1 MKQRPFFYQFGNLLF
16 LFFILQIQFVI
27 KGSNAIPG
35 NSHPNSSSSSS
46 RNIKPAQTQPTN
58 TEQLTEA
65 DEVSDFDQATLA
77 ENVQSG
83 NAINEFVEKSQ
94 KIVVEPMNIDMG
106 ELKAT
111 ELVVPRAIPM
121 RLAGFETINYDSS
134 PDFAE
139 KLGFSMMRP
148 KSVSRQST
156 SANSGDQTPGYD
168 FEWVEENSVKSGC
181 SRIARLLKKKE
192 KKEKKEAQLVLEEEL
207 KTITFDE
214 LCEYL
219 EATPEVDMHED
230 ELVIIC
236 RRIIISSE
244 TFVKALKDL
253 PLFINTHTENK
264 NAIKINSIL
273 FNYLA
278 QSSEDFIGS
287 DDDLEQG
294 SVSSRCSRR
303 TANSSIE
310 STPMSSRTNTP
321 KGSPTAIKES
331 DLNASTRVLDEIN
344 ITQSHVPDVAHV
356 PEHGSMR
363 VLDDE
368 INITQSYV
376 PHVAHVQEHGSM
388 RVLDEIN
395 IAQSHVPHFFQPSLT
410 QDGFFMRGHMGF
422 VPPAAFIG
430 SIGLRAFPSSKSSR
444 LYTLTEEARDPKQT
458 ADNDEEDDGLKI
470 EELD

>member
-46 RNIKPAQTQPTN
+46 RNIKPAQSQPTN
-58 TEQLTEA
+58 TEQFTEA

-77 ENVQSG
+77 ENVQNG
-83 NAINEFVEKSQ
+83 NAINEFVEEASQ
-94 KIVVEPMNIDMG
+94 KIVVEPINIDMG
-106 ELKAT
+106 EMKAT

-121 RLAGFETINYDSS
+121 RLGGFENINYESS

-139 KLGFSMMRP
+139 RLGFSMMRP

-168 FEWVEENSVKSGC
+168 FEWIEENSVKSGS

-192 KKEKKEAQLVLEEEL
+192 AQLVPEEDL

-253 PLFINTHTENK
+253 PLFINTHTDNK

-278 QSSEDFIGS
+278 QSCEDFIGS

-294 SVSSRCSRR
+294 SGSSRCSRR

-321 KGSPTAIKES
+321 KGSPTEVRES
-331 DLNASTRVLDEIN
+331 D
-344 ITQSHVPDVAHV
+344 QYAHV
-356 PEHGSMR
+356 
-363 VLDDE
+363 
-368 INITQSYV
+368 
-376 PHVAHVQEHGSM
+376 AEHGSM

-395 IAQSHVPHFFQPSLT
+395 IAQSHVPHVFQPSLT
-410 QDGFFMRGHMGF
+410 HDGFFMRGHMGY
-422 VPPAAFIG
+422 VPPAAFIRTTG
-430 SIGLRAFPSSKSSR
+430 FKVFPSSKWSH
-444 LYTLTEEARDPKQT
+444 LYTLTEEARDTKQT